1 MKKITSRCLALLLA
15 LILCSSAPATAIG
28 LDMIHLDPIL
38 RIGLAYGASALA
50 EARLENSEGSGYRF
64 GVTDEAGTF
73 ILLGSTA
80 ERKLT
85 MRKTVGGVTPQAIT
99 VFATDTGA
107 VLFQFDGNTPQL
119 TILPGLDDSVKT
131 ITWFAGRKYFGSF
144 RYSCTGDLLT
154 VVNALPMEDYINCVI
169 SQEMSESWPV

>member
-15 LILCSSAPATAIG
+15 LILCSSAPVTAIG
-28 LDMIHLDPIL
+28 LDAIHLDPIL
-38 RIGLAYGASALA
+38 RIGLAYGDSALA

-131 ITWFAGRKYFGSF
+131 
-144 RYSCTGDLLT
+144 
-154 VVNALPMEDYINCVI
+154 
-169 SQEMSESWPV
+169 